1 MTLPAIF
8 QRYTSATTRDTLD
21 MEGATSLRDSIG
33 RGVGGLKLI
42 GIGLSLS
49 PHLLLAMGG
58 VLTFSSQSGL
68 TKFLVLSPSDKQRL

>member
-42 GIGLSLS
+42 SLVS
-49 PHLLLAMGG
+49 
-58 VLTFSSQSGL
+58 VCRITFFSL
-68 TKFLVLSPSDKQRL
+68 WAAF